1 MGSAFLRPRVL
12 VAAALRGGE
21 AAATGYILCS
31 RSFAS
36 LANGTDIV
44 SAAQGA
50 TLQKARSWDEVV
62 SSKFSTTPINEI
74 FKVLSLSSL
83 ESISYVLLE
92 PMSCYF
98 QGKKVV
104 IFGLP
109 VSCYQFNCFFHD
121 WTFRVP
127 KLLAASLHFYSGSI
141 NP

>member
-1 MGSAFLRPRVL
+1 MGLAFLRPRVL

-36 LANGTDIV
+36 LATGTDIV

-50 TLQKARSWDEVV
+50 TLQKARSWDEGV

-74 FKVLSLSSL
+74 FK
-83 ESISYVLLE
+83 
-92 PMSCYF
+92 
-98 QGKKVV
+98 GKKVV